1 MNYKNLTK
9 KADNIFISNEDI
21 ISFFYYLF
29 PDAILIFLLGVKFKA
44 KTATITKVVPN
55 QSIPDI
61 TKPKIKTEPTVADK
75 GSKASSKLT
84 VDGLT

>member
-9 KADNIFISNEDI
+9 KLIIF
-21 ISFFYYLF
+21 SFQAKILPAFLYILF
-29 PDAILIFLLGVKFKA
+29 SEVFLIFLLGVKFKA
-44 KTATITKVVPN
+44 KTAPITKNVPS

-75 GSKASSKLT
+75 GSNASSKLT

>member
-1 MNYKNLTK
+1 MNYKNFK
-9 KADNIFISNEDI
+9 KAGNIFISNEDI
-21 ISFFYYLF
+21 TSFSFIIYF
-29 PDAILIFLLGVKFKA
+29 QFFLIFLLGVKFKA
-44 KTATITKVVPN
+44 KTAVITKAVPN

-61 TKPKIKTEPTVADK
+61 TKPKIKTDPTVADK